1 MNMKRKGFTLIE
13 VMIAL
18 GIFVLFSGYMY
29 RTFFNQIRLYSSVN
43 NKNHTQ
49 YSGRN
54 AINIIT
60 DVIRKSDKIV
70 KHVPTIVVKE
80 PNLPN
85 GSVEKIIAPDGTGK
99 NRLLIDMNEDDSYV
113 GDVNYSYIDKTL
125 TDADDNVLCSEISSL
140 IMRYDELTGVI
151 TINAEITSGKE
162 TYELVT
168 GINIKE

>member
-1 MNMKRKGFTLIE
+1 MKKKGFTLIE
-13 VMIAL
+13 VMISL

-54 AINIIT
+54 AVNIIM

-70 KHVPTIVVKE
+70 EHVPTIVAKE
-80 PNLPN
+80 PNLPS
-85 GSVEKIIAPDGTGK
+85 GSIEKVIAPDSTGK
-99 NRLLIDMNEDDSYV
+99 KRLLIDLNEDDSYTA
-113 GDVNYSYIDKTL
+113 DVNYSYIDKTL
-125 TDADDNVLCSEISSL
+125 TDADGNILCSEISSL
-140 IMRYDELTGVI
+140 ILRYDEITKVI

-162 TYELVT
+162 TYELIT